1 MCVYVSL
8 CPSASNYSH
17 PKFREDMG
25 KTRKSKWLNYMY
37 SWMQN
42 NVEFNLVLKKDQ
54 FSNKLGGWSFGD
66 LTNVIYV
73 LGFDMALWIGLVS
86 TTGSWSC

>member
-1 MCVYVSL
+1 
-8 CPSASNYSH
+8 
-17 PKFREDMG
+17 
-25 KTRKSKWLNYMY
+25 
-37 SWMQN
+37 MQN

-73 LGFDMALWIGLVS
+73 LGFDMAL
-86 TTGSWSC
+86 